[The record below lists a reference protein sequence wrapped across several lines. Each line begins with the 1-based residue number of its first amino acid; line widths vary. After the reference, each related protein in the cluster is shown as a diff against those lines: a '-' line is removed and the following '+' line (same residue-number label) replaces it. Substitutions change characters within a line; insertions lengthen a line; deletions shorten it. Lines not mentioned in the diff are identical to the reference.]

1 MFIVFHTTKVLEN
14 VTEMVMKKI
23 LNIAA
28 QKKIHA
34 MKVKVIV
41 T

>member
-1 MFIVFHTTKVLEN
+1 MFIVFHTAKVSEN
-14 VTEMVMKKI
+14 VTEEPMTKI